1 MLIKHVTAVN
11 RRVTCNDTVLNQEKI
26 TEIVEKVLLN
36 VKCAKKGHS
45 AEICE
50 FRGEKD
56 KHKNKE
62 QKEEHNKERRIPE
75 YNEEKQKNV
84 QMLTQMWNVMMNLC
98 QQKN

>member
-1 MLIKHVTAVN
+1 MGIII
-11 RRVTCNDTVLNQEKI
+11 CQM
-26 TEIVEKVLLN
+26 
-36 VKCAKKGHS
+36 CKKEGHS

-62 QKEEHNKERRIPE
+62 QKEEHNKERRISE

-84 QMLTQMWNVMMNLC
+84 HMLTQMWNVMMNLC